1 MLTVSDI
8 IFTSILPLI
17 VGMSVAVFLGRFTRP
32 PIGPSIGALLTLI
45 AGYLGRFAVMD
56 FAYADGE
63 TVTQK
68 VVQSLSQTATRLLG
82 PSTAIQWIP
91 IFATAALATTIIVA
105 RVGSTG
111 SSQQPGDT
119 SSPNFF
125 SRLVICGLLV
135 ALTALAIVR
144 FLWTS
149 VYFSASFT
157 WAAQIGYVVVP
168 AFLIG
173 AVWAGAFC
181 ARGIGRNTADW
192 HISRWA
198 SVSTLLLSASAL
210 VLLASSGSLTIG
222 LLQIPALS
230 AAMVSAVFYQSNTG
244 RHAFNGDA
252 WLIATSICFPVAI
265 GFFFAQ
271 LRWEAAVLFAISS
284 ILVAWMPPLARA
296 NNAQKVCTV
305 VASCLPAI
313 AAAIWAAIVL
323 SQTIATP
330 YGGAG

>member
-1 MLTVSDI
+1 ML
-8 IFTSILPLI
+8 LI
-17 VGMSVAVFLGRFTRP
+17 
-32 PIGPSIGALLTLI
+32 
-45 AGYLGRFAVMD
+45 
-56 FAYADGE
+56 
-63 TVTQK
+63 
-68 VVQSLSQTATRLLG
+68 
-82 PSTAIQWIP
+82 
-91 IFATAALATTIIVA
+91 
-105 RVGSTG
+105 
-111 SSQQPGDT
+111 
-119 SSPNFF
+119 
-125 SRLVICGLLV
+125 
-135 ALTALAIVR
+135 
-144 FLWTS
+144 
-149 VYFSASFT
+149 
-157 WAAQIGYVVVP
+157 
-168 AFLIG
+168 
-173 AVWAGAFC
+173 
-181 ARGIGRNTADW
+181 
-192 HISRWA
+192 
-198 SVSTLLLSASAL
+198 
-210 VLLASSGSLTIG
+210 SSGSLTIG

-252 WLIATSICFPVAI
+252 WLIASSICFPVAI